1 MYAVLFRNLFSVGN
15 ITLLQIKEVWIN
27 YLPGIIGLVSFK
39 IDINITIVEIIS
51 VNISKPPCNDP
62 IVIPQMLTGR
72 SWSH

>member
-15 ITLLQIKEVWIN
+15 ITLLQIKEVRIN

-62 IVIPQMLTGR
+62 IVIPQTLTGR